1 MASKRRFARSLGI
14 RESLGTKKRIDKLMQ
29 PRKVGD
35 AQSVSEH
42 ISRQRTEPG
51 VYPNSEQLRK
61 HSGRASGA
69 SNTMGTGLFVCNH
82 IEFGHWR
89 PWHIP
94 YIFPP
99 RFFRNIKKQKQ
110 CRESSSPKKQKKPPK
125 NNINF
130 YTPPSL
136 DSL

>member
-1 MASKRRFARSLGI
+1 MEHELFCSTMASKQRFARSLGI

-69 SNTMGTGLFVCNH
+69 ANTMGTGASLVKW
-82 IEFGHWR
+82 ETGA
-89 PWHIP
+89 
-94 YIFPP
+94 
-99 RFFRNIKKQKQ
+99 Q
-110 CRESSSPKKQKKPPK
+110 PK
-125 NNINF
+125 
-130 YTPPSL
+130 
-136 DSL
+136 